1 MGADAARKRKRA
13 ALREGADA
21 AQPPAKVRVLE
32 EDFISL
38 DGPQDNAAHASK
50 SAKSGNEKQETSEN
64 TPTRVQ
70 KTLKPAT
77 SPDPERA
84 DTDTLS
90 TSKPSKRR
98 NKEKKKPKPSPDEAV
113 DGAKPDP
120 STTSKSKGRR
130 FIAFVGNLPYTAT
143 TPAISSH
150 FSSLHPTS
158 IRHSTDKATGR
169 SNGYAFLEFPTYDKL
184 LTCLTKYHHSVFA
197 PPGGISDAN
206 RDPGD
211 ERQKKAGRKINVEL
225 TAGGGGKKSS
235 VRKGKLEKKN
245 ESLELQRERR
255 RKKEAEAAEGEKK
268 KVKNSPSTG
277 ANAEAKAEVKA
288 VKEPK
293 KQLEKEE
300 GISRDAIHPSR
311 LRFVK

>member
-13 ALREGADA
+13 ALREAADV

-38 DGPQDNAAHASK
+38 HSAQDVAHTGK
-50 SAKSGNEKQETSEN
+50 STKSGHEKQETSES
-64 TPTRVQ
+64 TPKRVR
-70 KTLKPAT
+70 KTLETAT
-77 SPDPERA
+77 SPEPEQA
-84 DTDTLS
+84 DTDILS
-90 TSKPSKRR
+90 ANKSSKRT
-98 NKEKKKPKPSPDEAV
+98 NKKKPKPSPDDAV

-120 STTSKSKGRR
+120 STTSKSKRER

-143 TPAISSH
+143 TAAISTH

-184 LTCLTKYHHSVFA
+184 LTCLTKFHHSVFA
-197 PPGGISDAN
+197 PPEGISAAN
-206 RDPGD
+206 RDSQD
-211 ERQKKAGRKINVEL
+211 ERQKTAGRKINVEL
-225 TAGGGGKKSS
+225 TAGGGGKKSTF
-235 VRKGKLEKKN
+235 RKGKLEKKN

-255 RKKEAEAAEGEKK
+255 RKKEAELAEVEKKK
-268 KVKNSPSTG
+268 KVKKPSGTG
-277 ANAEAKAEVKA
+277 ANAEAKAEIKID
-288 VKEPK
+288 KEP
-293 KQLEKEE
+293 EKEPE
-300 GISRDAIHPSR
+300 KEDGIGRDAIHPSR